1 MVTTHTCLQ
10 RITLKEKEKE
20 KKSRVKIL
28 GNKFTLSLVTVQAA
42 CNSVVCY
49 KVVGLSMGLW
59 KLN

>member
-1 MVTTHTCLQ
+1 MVTYSHVLSADNFK
-10 RITLKEKEKE
+10 R

-49 KVVGLSMGLW
+49 KVVDLSMGLW